1 VARGGDEFVQ
11 RDEIDPRYLI
21 RPYYLRPDGK
31 VGHDAFAV
39 IRDRPLLA
47 DCVEKLENRA
57 LRKSRECSALVIS
70 AAAKLCRIDTS
81 ASDHLC
87 GD

>member
-11 RDEIDPRYLI
+11 CDEINPRYLI
-21 RPYYLRPDGK
+21 RPYYLRPDGN

-47 DCVEKLENRA
+47 Q
-57 LRKSRECSALVIS
+57 S
-70 AAAKLCRIDTS
+70 CR
-81 ASDHLC
+81 LWKQ
-87 GD
+87 GDLA